1 MSSFDVTAI
10 LKANVSNF
18 TGGIK
23 EAQSVFEGFKSRT
36 NRTFE
41 SVASGFGTAGT
52 AMSATFTAPTVAG
65 ITSVIKSYAS
75 LEQAVGGVRTLFAN
89 KMGDASQEVINN
101 ANRAFQ
107 TAGVSATK
115 YMEQV
120 SSFSAT
126 LLQGLAGDTAS
137 AAKYGDKAII
147 DMADNANKM
156 GTSITDIQNA
166 YQGFAK
172 DNFTMLDN
180 LKLGYGGT
188 QEEMARL
195 VNESGVMG
203 ASFKATA
210 NNVKDIPFHKL
221 IDAIHE
227 TQKRLGIT
235 GATAEEAAS
244 TVSGSFEAM
253 KAAGQNLVGGL
264 GNNEANIREL
274 MSNMGLT
281 IRNFASNIKRVL
293 LNIWNNLPMA
303 EWQKWIA
310 LITVSAGP
318 VLLAISGI
326 MKTVGAMKSV
336 FAGLSVLSNPFA
348 LIIVSLG
355 ALVLAFKYAYNHS
368 ETFRKIVD
376 ATVNTVSTLF
386 GKLKSAV
393 QPVIDVIGNLFS
405 KFNIGAFAPLIGAIG
420 LVVVAFT
427 KLKNMKIKPPE
438 IKPPNIAN
446 VFKPLTDFVKGI
458 GNSIKSVLT
467 GIGQA
472 ISTAF
477 QGIGTGLATMF
488 RGIALVNP
496 ATMLA
501 FAAAVLAV
509 GAAITLILT
518 QSDGLTALFNGIGTV
533 ITSVGTA
540 IATVISSI
548 STLAPVIT
556 AFGTAMATVISS
568 ISTGIATVITAVTP
582 IIQILADAFVKVAPI
597 IASAIVQIIQAL
609 APFMPSITQLATVV
623 ASVISQIVGAFN
635 TLVGQI
641 VPILEQVKGI
651 VLAFGDVLS
660 KVFSGASDVIKS
672 FGDAVSSILDS
683 LAGVFDSIGNAALNA
698 GQGFKALAEGVVM
711 ITNTGLADLTASLAA
726 TATGLGAIAL
736 QGPGLATAG
745 QAMSMLGAGMMLF
758 GQASVMLQATLTAL
772 PTLLTA
778 FTTALTNLP
787 NILTTTVTAMTT
799 FGTNIQTALTGL
811 TGLGSIVTQF
821 NAMLMTIAPA
831 TMLAGVGLA
840 SFNAQ
845 ASSAN
850 SALVSLGASAN
861 TAQGSIVALGA
872 GIQSAMA
879 NATASIANAGSQMA
893 TTVQYAGTQMTV
905 IMQAAMNQ
913 IKSAIIN
920 GMNASSQVVRTEMT
934 QMVEIFRTAG
944 QNMVTEWDNVG
955 RKLVEKSNET
965 VNNIR
970 NALNNISNI
979 NLYNHGLAVMQSFA
993 QGLDAEWRNI
1003 QSSVSSMAQWIRDHK
1018 GPISYDRRLLIDNGI
1033 ALMQGLHR
1041 GIDTGFVKV
1050 QNLVSSMANAISTTL
1065 NSAIDTEMRLA
1076 GLEARTT
1083 SGISVAHTPQS
1094 VNHSINNTA
1103 SNRDLINKIDELI
1116 TETKNGK
1123 FVYLDGQ
1130 KVGNTVD
1137 RRLGQN
1143 TQIRSRTSWH

>member
-1 MSSFDVTAI
+1 MASFDVTAI
-10 LKANVSNF
+10 LKANVGNF
-18 TGGIK
+18 TSGIK

-36 NRTFE
+36 NRSFE

-52 AMSATFTAPTVAG
+52 AMSASFTAPTVAG

-89 KMGDASQEVINN
+89 SMGDASQEVINN

-180 LKLGYGGT
+180 LKLGFGGT

-227 TQKRLGIT
+227 TQKKLGIT

-264 GNNEANIREL
+264 GDNEANIQEL
-274 MSNMGLT
+274 MSNMAVT

-303 EWQKWIA
+303 EWQKWVA

-318 VLLAISGI
+318 VMLALSGI
-326 MKTVGAMKSV
+326 MKMVGAMKSV

-420 LVVVAFT
+420 LVIVAFT

-438 IKPPNIAN
+438 VKPPNIAN

-477 QGIGTGLATMF
+477 QGIGRGLATMF

-501 FAAAVLAV
+501 FAVAVLAV

-533 ITSVGTA
+533 VTSIGTA

-556 AFGTAMATVISS
+556 AFGTALATVISS

-597 IASAIVQIIQAL
+597 IANAIVQIIQAL

-651 VLAFGDVLS
+651 VEAFGEVLL

-698 GQGFKALAEGVVM
+698 GNGFKALAEGVVM

-745 QAMSMLGAGMMLF
+745 QAMTMLGTGMMLF
-758 GQASVMLQATLTAL
+758 GQASVMLQTTLTAL

-787 NILTTTVTAMTT
+787 NILATTVTAMTT
-799 FGTNIQTALTGL
+799 L
-811 TGLGSIVTQF
+811 V
-821 NAMLMTIAPA
+821 PA
-831 TMLAGVGLA
+831 ITLAGVGLA

-845 ASSAN
+845 ANSTN

-861 TAQGSIVALGA
+861 IAQASVVALGI

-879 NATASIANAGSQMA
+879 GATGAIANAGSQMA
-893 TTVQYAGTQMTV
+893 TTIQYAGTQMTV

-913 IKSAIIN
+913 IRNAITN
-920 GMNASSQVVRTEMT
+920 GMNSSLQTARNSMT
-934 QMVEIFRTAG
+934 QIVEVFRTAG
-944 QNMVTEWDNVG
+944 QNMVIEWENVG
-955 RKLVEKSNET
+955 QRLVEKSNQT
-965 VNNIR
+965 VENIR

-979 NLYNHGLAVMQSFA
+979 NLYNHGLAVMQSFSD
-993 QGLDAEWRNI
+993 GIDREWSNI
-1003 QSSVSSMAQWIRDHK
+1003 KTKVGGMAQWIRDHK

-1033 ALMQGLHR
+1033 AIMQSLHR
-1041 GIDTGFVKV
+1041 GISTGFVEV
-1050 QNLVSSMANAISTTL
+1050 QTLVSSMAGTISDSLNA
-1065 NSAIDTEMRLA
+1065 AIDTEMRLA

-1083 SGISVAHTPQS
+1083 SGISIAHTPQS

-1116 TETKNGK
+1116 IETKNGK

-1130 KVGNTVD
+1130 RVGNTVD

-1143 TQIRSRTSWH
+1143 TQIRSRTSWY